1 MNQLHFYIINIL
13 LCFQLQAQVA
23 QNKMINETPIRILK
37 SGVLLVRLESMENKI
52 QHLIKASLQ
61 EDCKSKCKEKIEKQI
76 LQLTLDRDAFNT
88 EFIKAFKNNFKFCP
102 VFFYY
107 DKDQI
112 ALAQTNY
119 SRIYFLDS
127 TQNNKFVANIPKDS
141 LLILKKD
148 ETPNSS
154 NEGWL
159 FQTADGVLLQNGFP
173 YITVNNFKTLM
184 NRLASTDHQK
194 KNCIYLVKKLNKNLH
209 QYLYESDVRKM
220 EIEVDMQ

>member
-1 MNQLHFYIINIL
+1 M
-13 LCFQLQAQVA
+13 C
-23 QNKMINETPIRILK
+23 IRD
-37 SGVLLVRLESMENKI
+37 S
-52 QHLIKASLQ
+52 LIKASLQ

-127 TQNNKFVANIPKDS
+127 TQNNKFLANIPKDS